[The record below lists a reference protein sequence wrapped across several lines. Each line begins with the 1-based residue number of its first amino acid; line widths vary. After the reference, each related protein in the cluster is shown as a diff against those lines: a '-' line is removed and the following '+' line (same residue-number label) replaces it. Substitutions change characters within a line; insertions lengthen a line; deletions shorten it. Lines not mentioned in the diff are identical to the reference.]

1 MNTTEESRRLYLKV
15 LSASDAQKVLDFYIR
30 NKDFFEPWE
39 AARVPNFYTLNYQQ
53 AVLVDEMNQFIH
65 RKYLRFYLFLKENP
79 DIIIGSVCFS
89 NIHYG
94 IYQNCLLA
102 YKIDKNYIRHRYAA
116 EAVAKSLD
124 LFFHDWKLHRIEV
137 LISPKNIPSLNLSKK
152 LGFYPEGISYSCVKI
167 NGQWQDCHRLVMINP
182 YE

>member
-1 MNTTEESRRLYLKV
+1 MNMTEESRRLYLKV
-15 LSASDAQKVLDFYIR
+15 LTANDAELVLDFYNR

-39 AARVPNFYTLNYQQ
+39 GDRVPNFYTIDYQK
-53 AVLVDEMNQFIH
+53 AVLVDEMKQFIKK
-65 RKYLRFYLFLKENP
+65 KYLRFYLFLKNRP
-79 DIIIGSVCFS
+79 DIVIGSVCFS

-94 IYQNCLLA
+94 IYQNCLLG
-102 YKIDKNYIRHRYAA
+102 YKIDKDFTRRRYAA

-124 LFFHDWKLHRIEV
+124 LLFHEWKLHRVEV
-137 LISPKNIPSLNLSKK
+137 LISPKNTPSLNLSRK
-152 LGFYPEGISYSCVKI
+152 LGFYPEGISYSCVRI

>member
-15 LSASDAQKVLDFYIR
+15 LSADNAQKVLDFYTR

-39 AARVPNFYTLNYQQ
+39 AAKVPNFYTLDYQK
-53 AVLVDEMNQFIH
+53 AVLMDEMNQFIH
-65 RKYLRFYLFLKENP
+65 SRYLRFYLFLKDDP
-79 DIIIGSVCFS
+79 DTIIGSVCFS

-94 IYQNCLLA
+94 IYQNCLLG
-102 YKIDKNYIRHRYAA
+102 YKIDKRHVRHRYAA

-124 LFFHDWKLHRIEV
+124 LLFHDWKLHRVEV
-137 LISPKNIPSLNLSKK
+137 LISPQNTPSLNLSRK
-152 LGFYPEGISYSCVKI
+152 LGFYPEGISYSCVRI